1 MDEQRKL
8 LIVIIFRFLLV
19 TLIFVGG
26 MLLRQEQT
34 IIYWPFV
41 AAGYG
46 LSALYLWLWKH
57 SQRTEL
63 LYNNQFYTDI
73 LFVSLLVLFSG
84 GIDSLFVP
92 FYLLII
98 VYSSLLRGGEGG
110 TLALALSIISY
121 TAIVNVGVLVPLGTS
136 PGNPSDMM
144 YRISLTI
151 LGLVSVA
158 VLGIFLS
165 ERLHRTRLHL
175 GLTKGS
181 LLAFQAQ
188 YQNIVNSI
196 RSGLLTLDLKGR
208 ITSLNQAAQEIS
220 GCTERELFEQPL
232 SAIFPET
239 VLEQILSCDF
249 QSNLRPVRIEFDMET
264 RDGRS
269 VFIGMS
275 CSPLSSENEERIGYV
290 VSFRDLTE
298 IKELKETVQFK
309 EKMAAIGELA
319 AGLAHE
325 IRNPLASMSGSIQ
338 ILRSE
343 LQLSD
348 EQARLAEIVL
358 RESERLNKI
367 LENFLVYANPPS
379 TVSLQPTDLLSLV
392 QDAVEL
398 LKNGP
403 DFKKESHTIKIS
415 PHNGPVRCMGNS
427 DQLRQVV
434 WNILNN
440 GLRAMPGGGSL
451 SIELTREDSR
461 ALLSFRDEGVGM
473 TLEER
478 KKLFQPFHSG
488 FRKGVGLGMAI
499 VYQIIHQHKGQI
511 DVNSRPGEGTVVSIW
526 LPTSKDQEGP
536 GQTEPIRMAASL

>member
-46 LSALYLWLWKH
+46 LSGLYLWLWKH

-63 LYNNQFYTDI
+63 LYNNQFYADI

-110 TLALALSIISY
+110 ILALALSIISY
-121 TAIVNVGVLVPLGTS
+121 TAIVNVGVLVPLGTY
-136 PGNPSDMM
+136 PGSHHDMM

-220 GCTERELFEQPL
+220 GCTER
-232 SAIFPET
+232 S
-239 VLEQILSCDF
+239 S
-249 QSNLRPVRIEFDMET
+249 
-264 RDGRS
+264 
-269 VFIGMS
+269 
-275 CSPLSSENEERIGYV
+275 LSSP
-290 VSFRDLTE
+290 S
-298 IKELKETVQFK
+298 
-309 EKMAAIGELA
+309 
-319 AGLAHE
+319 
-325 IRNPLASMSGSIQ
+325 
-338 ILRSE
+338 
-343 LQLSD
+343 
-348 EQARLAEIVL
+348 ARFFPKPCW
-358 RESERLNKI
+358 NKSS
-367 LENFLVYANPPS
+367 VA
-379 TVSLQPTDLLSLV
+379 T
-392 QDAVEL
+392 
-398 LKNGP
+398 
-403 DFKKESHTIKIS
+403 
-415 PHNGPVRCMGNS
+415 
-427 DQLRQVV
+427 
-434 WNILNN
+434 
-440 GLRAMPGGGSL
+440 
-451 SIELTREDSR
+451 SR
-461 ALLSFRDEGVGM
+461 AIRDPYV
-473 TLEER
+473 
-478 KKLFQPFHSG
+478 SSS
-488 FRKGVGLGMAI
+488 AW
-499 VYQIIHQHKGQI
+499 
-511 DVNSRPGEGTVVSIW
+511 RPGT
-526 LPTSKDQEGP
+526 
-536 GQTEPIRMAASL
+536 AAQYLSG